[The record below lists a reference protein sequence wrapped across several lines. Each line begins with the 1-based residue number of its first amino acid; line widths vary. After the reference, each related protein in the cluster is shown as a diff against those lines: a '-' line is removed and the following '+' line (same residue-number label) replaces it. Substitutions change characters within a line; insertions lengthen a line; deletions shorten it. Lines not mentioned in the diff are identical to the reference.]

1 MSSPSLPAWALQL
14 PPGVLLVGGSAR
26 DQVRGERPKDWDLVA
41 IGEVAAQAAQ
51 AGLAAAFGRPP
62 VLLGKRFPEICWRF
76 MVDGAQVDLVAA
88 ENLDADLRRRDFTI
102 NAMAIDPRRG
112 EITDPLHGREDIAR
126 GIIRMT
132 APQAFTEDPVRLLRA
147 HRFAAQFGFVLE
159 ESTRAEIK
167 TQAARL
173 KAAAPERLTAEMDAL
188 LNTPRA
194 AAQLTQMRGDG
205 TLFAALP
212 ELIPIDGLTQ
222 NHYHHTDVLSHVLE
236 AVAVA
241 DDLPALSA
249 RIGPDFPA
257 LSDDDY
263 LLLKW
268 AVLLHDLGKA
278 ATRTE
283 DALGNVHFYGHE
295 LVSERLTRET
305 GERLRFSGERTLR
318 LARLARF
325 HLRLLFLH
333 KNPPGPPAFRR
344 LVRDL
349 GADLPLLIALAIA
362 DKSATRGN
370 AAAGTVDAIAA
381 LGRRAMQ
388 VHADE
393 HDHLS
398 NLPKLV
404 DGLRA
409 CEIMQIRPGRDLGRA
424 LDALMDAQV
433 AGSVSTSEGAEAFLS
448 EWAAAQRAAGSL

>member
-1 MSSPSLPAWALQL
+1 MPTPPLPSWIIQL

-26 DQVRGERPKDWDLVA
+26 DLVREEVPEDWDLVA
-41 IGEVAAQAAQ
+41 IGESAAQAAQ
-51 AGLAAAFGRPP
+51 AALTAAFGRPP
-62 VLLGKRFPEICWRF
+62 VILGKRFPEICWRF

-88 ENLDADLRRRDFTI
+88 ENLDADLRRRDFTL
-102 NAMAIDPRRG
+102 NALAMDPRSG
-112 EITDPLHGREDIAR
+112 AITDPLQGREDLAQ

-132 APQAFTEDPVRLLRA
+132 APSVFAEDPVRLLRA
-147 HRFAAQFGFVLE
+147 HRFAAQFAFVLDA
-159 ESTRAEIK
+159 STRAEMK
-167 TQAARL
+167 AQSARL
-173 KAAAPERLTAEMDAL
+173 ATAAPERLTAELDAL
-188 LNTPRA
+188 LQTPRA
-194 AAQLTQMRGDG
+194 AAQLSAMRSDG

-212 ELIPIDGLTQ
+212 ELLPIDGLTQ

-249 RIGPDFPA
+249 RVGGDFPA
-257 LSDDDY
+257 LSGADY

-283 DALGNVHFYGHE
+283 DPQGNVHFYGHE

-305 GERLRFSGERTLR
+305 GERLRFSGERTTR

-349 GADLPLLIALAIA
+349 GDDLPLLIALAIA

-381 LGRRAMQ
+381 LGRRALQ

-393 HDHLS
+393 HDHLR

-404 DGLRA
+404 DGLHA
-409 CEIMQIRPGRDLGRA
+409 CEIIGIRPGRDLGRA
-424 LDALMDAQV
+424 MDALMDAQV
-433 AGSVSTSEGAEAFLS
+433 AGSVSTGEAAELFLL